1 MTMRKLSFVLFVLS
15 FFIVGLLGTA
25 NGVSAE
31 TLKFKLTN
39 VVTKGESFP
48 LENIEGSYIAW
59 LVRDGAFVLE
69 NGEVGT
75 MRGVFTAESTVGRGG
90 SFSGFLMFVFGDGS
104 TILGSLQSATYWP
117 DPEKKVLAIQKAS
130 GELIKGS
137 GRFKG
142 IKGTQSMTG
151 SLLKPLKGETF
162 PKAYNEFVLT
172 YTVSP

>member
-1 MTMRKLSFVLFVLS
+1 MTMKKLSFVLFGLF
-15 FFIVGLLGTA
+15 FFIVGLLGSA

-31 TLKFKLTN
+31 TLKLKLTN

-48 LENIEGSYIAW
+48 VENINRSRIACM
-59 LVRDGAFVLE
+59 VRDGVFVLE
-69 NGEVGT
+69 NGEIGN
-75 MRGVFTAESTVGRGG
+75 MRGVFTAESTLGKGG
-90 SFSGFLMFVFGDGS
+90 SFLGYLMFVFGDGS
-104 TILGSLQSATYWP
+104 TILGSIQSATFRP

-151 SLLKPLKGETF
+151 SLLKLLKGETF

-172 YTVSP
+172 YTLSQ